1 MKHTIKRLFLKSTHG
16 LFAGLSCDKLNRNK
30 NNLMSSIHIVY
41 SSAGGNTQMVV
52 ETVADLLRGKGHQ
65 VLANR
70 AELSDP
76 KALLK
81 CDVCVL
87 ASPTYGHG
95 TLEAAM
101 DEFVHKMKG
110 LDLKGKP
117 CAVIGL
123 GDAKYELQYH
133 LESAPKLEKVLTEAG
148 GKILLPAL
156 RISGTPVMHLKGLIP
171 AWVEKFSN
179 AMR

>member
-1 MKHTIKRLFLKSTHG
+1 
-16 LFAGLSCDKLNRNK
+16 
-30 NNLMSSIHIVY
+30 MSSIHIVY
-41 SSAGGNTQMVV
+41 ASVGGNTQMVV
-52 ETVADLLRGKGHQ
+52 ETVADLLKSKGHR
-65 VLANR
+65 VSSMR

-76 KALLK
+76 KALLD

-110 LDLKGKP
+110 LKLGGKP

-148 GKILLPAL
+148 GKVLLPAL

-171 AWVEKFSN
+171 AWVEKFS
-179 AMR
+179 AALK